1 MSSPEQNKQ
10 RNREI
15 AENEAERQV
24 TGDVRV
30 SVWAITAAVI
40 AGVIVLGIAWAWFN
54 PLYRAIKKPA
64 RLATGTRSGFCK
76 LTALLKRF
84 SRTR

>member
-1 MSSPEQNKQ
+1 MNSPEQNKQ

-30 SVWAITAAVI
+30 SAWAITAAVI

-54 PLYRAIKKPA
+54 R
-64 RLATGTRSGFCK
+64 
-76 LTALLKRF
+76 
-84 SRTR
+84 